1 MEKISAVYQI
11 INSVTGSRYVGSSVD
26 VKNRLAV
33 HKCLSTWKRK
43 PNSKLYKDFQKY
55 GIDKFRFQ
63 ILAPVEQEY
72 LKEVEQEFIE
82 MMNPAYNNYRAN
94 GFDVVRM
101 KETIRKASRKYY
113 NRICSYNGETM
124 TLRALSKRFWK
135 AGIKHPT
142 LEAKKYLKYN

>member
-11 INSVTGSRYVGSSVD
+11 INSVTGNRYVGSSVD
-26 VKNRLAV
+26 VKNRWQN
-33 HKCLSTWKRK
+33 HKCLSTWKQK

-63 ILAPVEQEY
+63 ILAPVEPEH

-82 MMNPAYNNYRAN
+82 MLNPAYNNYRAN

-101 KETIRKASRKYY
+101 KETVRKASRKYY
-113 NRICSYNGETM
+113 NRICSYNGKTM

-142 LEAKKYLKYN
+142 LEAKKYLKK